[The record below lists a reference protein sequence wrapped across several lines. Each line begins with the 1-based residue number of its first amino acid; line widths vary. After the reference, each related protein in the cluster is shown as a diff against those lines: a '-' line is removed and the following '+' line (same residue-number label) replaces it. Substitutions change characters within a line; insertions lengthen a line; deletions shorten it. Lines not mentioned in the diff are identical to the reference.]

1 MHLNLE
7 KAGDRHADES
17 HRFLCGHTKNE
28 EPSFGEFPKSIPS
41 TISFLTPVELLIWRR
56 VNF

>member
-17 HRFLCGHTKNE
+17 HRFYVATRKMRNRVL
-28 EPSFGEFPKSIPS
+28 GEFPKSIPS
-41 TISFLTPVELLIWRR
+41 TIFLTPVELLISRR